1 MAKRIYTVCS
11 FLILLTLSG
20 GVDARIKY
28 TINDRW
34 LFAKADIEHASLDS
48 AEGIEW
54 EW

>member
-1 MAKRIYTVCS
+1 MAKEFIQYVA
-11 FLILLTLSG
+11 LILLTLSG

-54 EW
+54 EG